1 MWPWISQWTWI
12 LCRKNPSYHE
22 NSFIC
27 FACSPVVRQASVA
40 SVYNL
45 ALMLLKNSAKITT
58 SVSFCF
64 ICFFFYNCAFIM
76 CRLHTA
82 QYWQQPPSINLIWVT
97 VIVANS
103 IQLTGDFRDFICAGD
118 ANKTRVLVL
127 FKQPSFFELCFS
139 DIIMSRLIWVS
150 SWEILSAR
158 VGSAGA
164 KNDMRKSDFS
174 LFLARQ
180 NFLRTRSSEP
190 VRRLVMQ

>member
-1 MWPWISQWTWI
+1 MTLNKPMSVRIVSE
-12 LCRKNPSYHE
+12 NPSYLE

-64 ICFFFYNCAFIM
+64 YLFLFCSCVFIM

-82 QYWQQPPSINLIWVT
+82 QYWQQTPSINLIWVT

-103 IQLTGDFRDFICAGD
+103 VQLTGDFRDFICDED

-127 FKQPSFFELCFS
+127 FKQLTFF
-139 DIIMSRLIWVS
+139 
-150 SWEILSAR
+150 LS
-158 VGSAGA
+158 
-164 KNDMRKSDFS
+164 
-174 LFLARQ
+174 
-180 NFLRTRSSEP
+180 
-190 VRRLVMQ
+190 